1 MAKLKKPS
9 PTELSNEQVG
19 LLGIEY
25 ANKKEAIKTLE
36 SQCKECRKPLES
48 YIETSG
54 RTLESGSKLAV
65 ISVSDVDVHLKK
77 TLRVGKVLLP
87 EALDVIVENGLTE
100 CVEDVPTIRED
111 VLEQMYLEG
120 KVTDEVLK
128 KIYAE
133 KSTYAFSVEIKE
145 RFKDAPE

>member
-1 MAKLKKPS
+1 MAKLKRPS

-48 YIETSG
+48 FIETSG
-54 RTLESGSKLAV
+54 RTLESGSKLVV

>member
-1 MAKLKKPS
+1 MAKLKRPS

-48 YIETSG
+48 FIETSG

-87 EALDVIVENGLTE
+87 EALDVIVANGLTE

-133 KSTYAFSVEIKE
+133 KSSYSFSVEIKE